1 MLQIVLGVVIGVI
14 ATLGIVWFVRKYK
27 AQIREI
33 LSKYLYWIFD
43 ICFPLLTGLVIGALT
58 HSTGEELGSW
68 ADWVSGIA
76 TSLALIFAY
85 AEIRN
90 SREQFEKEH
99 KPELTV
105 YTGWKESLIS
115 EKIDGK
121 THSTLLGVQL
131 HAVPVNKGMAAGI
144 YRYLGIC
151 KKEDLNE
158 ILSLVKKVK
167 NNTIDATEVDELAR
181 VIYYDLND
189 VNQNEKKY
197 DKTGMSLIYPDDIKL
212 FQTIKS
218 NSVGKIIDK
227 NTKGIVNKLNVNIF
241 EDKLE
246 VLYMDLNMKVYSSEV
261 KPYNRPKSTVKI
273 RLPSNKIN

>member
-1 MLQIVLGVVIGVI
+1 MLQIILGVVIGVI
-14 ATLGIVWFVRKYK
+14 ATLGTVWFVRKYK
-27 AQIREI
+27 AQIREV
-33 LSKYLYWIFD
+33 LSKYLYWILGL
-43 ICFPLLTGLVIGALT
+43 CFPLLTGLVIGALT

-261 KPYNRPKSTVKI
+261 KPYKRPKSTVEI

>member
-105 YTGWKESLIS
+105 YTWWKESLIS

-158 ILSLVKKVK
+158 ILSLVKKV
-167 NNTIDATEVDELAR
+167 
-181 VIYYDLND
+181 
-189 VNQNEKKY
+189 
-197 DKTGMSLIYPDDIKL
+197 
-212 FQTIKS
+212 
-218 NSVGKIIDK
+218 
-227 NTKGIVNKLNVNIF
+227 
-241 EDKLE
+241 
-246 VLYMDLNMKVYSSEV
+246 
-261 KPYNRPKSTVKI
+261 
-273 RLPSNKIN
+273 